1 MSHMSVFLVGETS
14 HLVPIIIFYSAFN
27 VSHELSELIALLS
40 LRQWGSYT
48 GINMH
53 RCNTSYKTERSSQ
66 LYLDDIYQIVISF
79 KKTQNL
85 TLLETKNFNGTAMGS
100 LPVRLNSYMIWK
112 ARSKFFSTSFSATSH
127 LRLQHSTNP
136 KFILGITIIQW
147 ISMIWHHAY
156 QQIYLHIECS
166 TYNSWP
172 LI

>member
-1 MSHMSVFLVGETS
+1 MSIFLVGETS

-27 VSHELSELIALLS
+27 VSHKLSELIALFP

-53 RCNTSYKTERSSQ
+53 RCNTLYKTKRSVQIHLWWYSSDRQ
-66 LYLDDIYQIVISF
+66 LKFRKHGISICW
-79 KKTQNL
+79 KQRIL
-85 TLLETKNFNGTAMGS
+85 MVPQWAL

-127 LRLQHSTNP
+127 LRLQQSTNP
-136 KFILGITIIQW
+136 KVTFSIIITQW
-147 ISMIWHHAY
+147 ILTIWHHAY
-156 QQIYLHIECS
+156 QHIYLHIECS